1 MKILFNMPFELSDE
15 QRELLLT
22 FWPDLLLLEQN
33 ENDPEILDGAGVT
46 VLVTEIV
53 PRNIETWK
61 DLQWVQLL
69 SAGSNQLRGH
79 PVWETPVRVTNAS
92 GIHSV
97 PIAQYIT
104 VTWLMMIHR
113 MSELMKFKP
122 SREWPNRE
130 VLANCVARGMTV
142 GIIGYGAIGRESARQ
157 LHALGMRVLGL
168 KRDPAVRPH
177 RGFNPYPGSG
187 DPDGTIPLEFFP
199 FDRIGEMLPQ
209 CDLVVVTVPSTSET
223 VGMVG
228 ADELAMMKPGSRMI
242 IISRGGIVNEEAL
255 ASALRY
261 GPLAE
266 ATVDCFVTEP
276 LPKDHF
282 FYDVPNLTLT
292 PHMSGVFDQYW
303 QVLFKLILAN
313 LGQFK
318 SDKPLLN
325 EVNRKLG
332 Y

>member
-1 MKILFNMPFELSDE
+1 MKILFNMPFALEADQRAVLQSSWPEFELVD
-15 QRELLLT
+15 
-22 FWPDLLLLEQN
+22 QN
-33 ENDPEILDGAGVT
+33 ETDVEKLDGTDVA
-46 VLVTEIV
+46 VLVTESV
-53 PRNIETWK
+53 PRNLEGWK
-61 DLQWVQLL
+61 ALQWVQLL

-92 GIHSV
+92 GIHGV

-104 VTWLMMIHR
+104 VAWLMMIHR

-122 SREWPNRE
+122 SRQWPNRAA
-130 VLANCVARGMTV
+130 LANTVVRGMTV

-157 LHALGMRVLGL
+157 LNALGMRVLCL
-168 KRDPAVRPH
+168 KRDPADRPH
-177 RGFNPYPGSG
+177 RGFNPDPGSG
-187 DPDGTIPLEFFP
+187 DPDGTIPSEWFTP
-199 FDRIGEMLPQ
+199 DQIGEMLPQ
-209 CDLVVVTVPSTSET
+209 CDLVVVTVPSTPQTE
-223 VGMVG
+223 GMIG
-228 ADELAMMKPGSRMI
+228 ATELALMKPGSRMI
-242 IISRGGIVNEEAL
+242 IISRGGIVNEAALAEAL
-255 ASALRY
+255 RN

-303 QVLFKLILAN
+303 PVLFGLLQEN
-313 LGQFK
+313 LRRFQSGE
-318 SDKPLLN
+318 PLLN
-325 EVNRKLG
+325 EVNRQVG